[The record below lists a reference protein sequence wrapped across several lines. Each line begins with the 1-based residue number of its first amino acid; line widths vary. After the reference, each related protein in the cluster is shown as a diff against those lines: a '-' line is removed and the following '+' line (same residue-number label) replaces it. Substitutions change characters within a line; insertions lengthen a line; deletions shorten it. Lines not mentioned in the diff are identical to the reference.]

1 LNCSKRRSKA
11 GQIDLFLEKVL
22 HLSCGEYSGKTI
34 FSLTFT
40 IFTDYYSTTRNMNYR
55 FFISMAACMTLS
67 VSLFAQGER
76 KDKTAVTYEEIYD
89 EPYSINKLFVGIMP
103 LYGELFAT
111 NVNAGFGAEAAYYY
125 KDKLDFKVHFR
136 KTYSQQFFDFARDLA
151 VKQSSVDNRAE
162 VYNYYEF
169 GATYHVKDFEE
180 SSKTKMF
187 LYKKSYRGDKWAA
200 RVPLSAD
207 VPCKVRKIYG
217 VRLGGIIWD
226 SSTDLARALDAQGLN
241 NNALVTAEGKPLPLE
256 EYNTNGK
263 LQKVH
268 AFTNIASKGLYLG
281 GSMTWIKNVAVNFD
295 KFEEGVDDL
304 MFTAYADILFAP
316 SMTLD
321 DVMYTEKDAFGAAVA
336 GTTATYS
343 VDALKMKKI
352 GFRLGVDGRFNRQ
365 FGWSYGAEVG

>member
-1 LNCSKRRSKA
+1 
-11 GQIDLFLEKVL
+11 
-22 HLSCGEYSGKTI
+22 
-34 FSLTFT
+34 
-40 IFTDYYSTTRNMNYR
+40 MNYR
-55 FFISMAACMTLS
+55 FFISMAACMTFS
-67 VSLFAQGER
+67 VTLFAQGER

-89 EPYSINKLFVGIMP
+89 EPYSVNKLFVGIIP

-111 NVNAGFGAEAAYYY
+111 NVNAGFGAEAAYYL
-125 KDKLDFKVHFR
+125 KDKIDFRVHFR

-162 VYNYYEF
+162 VYNYYEV

-217 VRLGGIIWD
+217 VRLGGILWD
-226 SSTDLARALDAQGLN
+226 SSTDLARALDAQKLN
-241 NNALVTAEGKPLPLE
+241 NNALITAEGKPLPIQ
-256 EYNTNGK
+256 EYNTSGK
-263 LQKVH
+263 LQNVH
-268 AFTNIASKGLYLG
+268 AFTNLSSKGLYLG

-295 KFEEGVDDL
+295 KFEEGIDDL

-316 SMTLD
+316 SLSLD
-321 DVMYTEKDAFGAAVA
+321 DVVYTEKDEFGAAIA
-336 GTTATYS
+336 GSTATYA
-343 VDALKMKKI
+343 VDALKTKKL
-352 GFRLGVDGRFNRQ
+352 GFRLGIDGRFNRQ
-365 FGWSYGAEVG
+365 FGWSYGAEVGYRPSLEKRTFYAMLKIAFPVFGTNLDYKVESFGK